1 MIRIQTLT
9 LMSMLTALAAALGF
23 AFAPIPNIELVTS
36 TVFLSGMIL
45 GKTRGAAV
53 GVLAEGLYSILN
65 PYGTAPL
72 PMLAAQCTSMGI
84 TGFSGGLLGSFLAGP
99 KGFRFILL
107 GLCGF
112 ACTLIFALLTT
123 AAYVAMSGGGA
134 GLVAGLLQGLG
145 FYVAH
150 LVSNTL
156 FFMLLIPVLLKGL
169 STVVL
174 SGRMHPP
181 IVRE

>member
-9 LMSMLTALAAALGF
+9 LMSLLIALGAALGF
-23 AFAPIPNIELVTS
+23 AFAPIPNVELVTS

-45 GKTRGAAV
+45 GKARGAAA
-53 GVLAEGLYSILN
+53 GILTEALYSILN

-72 PMLAAQCTSMGI
+72 PMLAAQCTSMAI
-84 TGFSGGLLGSFLAGP
+84 TGYAGGSFGSLLTRS
-99 KGFRFILL
+99 KGIRFILL
-107 GLCGF
+107 GFCGF

-123 AAYVAMSGGGA
+123 AAYVAMSGSGA
-134 GLVAGLLQGLG
+134 GLTAGLVQGVG
-145 FYVAH
+145 FYAAH

-169 STVVL
+169 SAVGL
-174 SGRMHPP
+174 SGRMLSPP
-181 IVRE
+181 VRE